1 MIHHILLLC
10 MVLSYSFV
18 IYTVK
23 QLYINDYSISSIICD
38 DKCNKNIILYMSF
51 MTFFTFMY
59 ELMKDDNISLF
70 LITSLIVGI
79 MGVLKT
85 NEKQFSHL
93 IYSIIAFGSIL
104 CFMFYMS
111 FQYNNI
117 VLITSFII
125 QIVLALF
132 MMIFIFN
139 NIFYI
144 ETGFLVNFAFF
155 YIYLHF
161 LL

>member
-1 MIHHILLLC
+1 
-10 MVLSYSFV
+10 
-18 IYTVK
+18 
-23 QLYINDYSISSIICD
+23 
-38 DKCNKNIILYMSF
+38 
-51 MTFFTFMY
+51 
-59 ELMKDDNISLF
+59 MKHDNISLF

-111 FQYNNI
+111 LQYNNI
-117 VLITSFII
+117 ILITSFAI

-144 ETGFLVNFAFF
+144 ETGLLVNFAFF